1 MLFVYSQS
9 FKKPIKRNLRKRNRI
24 LNLSISYSDAVDHP
38 SATIRRSG
46 VRFPVKSE
54 YLEFGSSWIRRS
66 GIRFLVKLED
76 LGFDSS
82 WNPRDG
88 DSIPFW
94 NPKNWY
100 SVPCEIQTS
109 GFRFLVKSVGQGFYS
124 SWNPKNLG
132 LINRGRLRFSLCNL
146 RDS

>member
-1 MLFVYSQS
+1 MLFVYSQPC
-9 FKKPIKRNLRKRNRI
+9 KKPIKRNLRKRNRT

-46 VRFPVKSE
+46 VRFPWNPNIWNSVP
-54 YLEFGSSWIRRS
+54 LEIRRS